1 MSAERVQL
9 ASVPSGAALRS
20 GSLDAWFEREL
31 ERARSTAHA
40 AGLAAGRAQALNEA
54 AGALAAAAQRLDA
67 QREEARAE
75 LSSVAIELGLAVAA
89 QLTLSECTAGR
100 HAVERIVRETLAFS
114 GVGRGTC
121 AVHLNPLDAEALA
134 GVSFRAGTSVVPD
147 AGVERGCVQLA
158 TPQGLLV
165 RDPAEALT
173 EIAQKLREELL
184 R

>member
-1 MSAERVQL
+1 LSAERVQL
-9 ASVPSGAALRS
+9 MSVPRGATLQA
-20 GSLDAWFEREL
+20 GSLDAWLEREL
-31 ERARSTAHA
+31 ERARAGAHA
-40 AGLAAGRAQALNEA
+40 AGVAEGRAQALSEA
-54 AGALAAAAQRLDA
+54 AGALASAAERLDT
-67 QREEARAE
+67 QREQARAE
-75 LSSVAIELGLAVAA
+75 LSTVAIDLGLAIAA
-89 QLTLSECTAGR
+89 QLTLSECAAGR
-100 HAVERIVRETLAFS
+100 HAVERIVRETLAVS

-121 AVHLNPLDAEALA
+121 AVHLHPLDAQALA

-165 RDPAEALT
+165 RDPTEALS